1 MLDVVHYFFEQDSRY
16 SSAEEAEAVTRM
28 RSQIYS
34 GLYGTTYKYAV
45 KTSSSPGA
53 SGSGDDMALKPYV
66 PPTEVDLDSPLPYG
80 SVLDAPIG

>member
-1 MLDVVHYFFEQDSRY
+1 MLDVVHYFFEEDARY

-45 KTSSSPGA
+45 KTNVSPGA
-53 SGSGDDMALKPYV
+53 SGSVDDMALKPYV
-66 PPTEVDLDSPLPYG
+66 PPTEVDIDSPMPYG